1 MLDTVLFAIFP
12 YVAVILAVVMGV
24 YRYVQDP
31 FSQSS
36 FSSQL
41 LENRR
46 LFWGSVGWHYA
57 ILIILLAHLLGF
69 LFPAWWA
76 EVIANP
82 LRLYPL
88 EIIGLALALLAVTAL
103 LVLTIRRLRYR
114 RAWTVTSAMDWLLL
128 ALLLTQVSLGFW
140 VALVYRWG
148 AEWYLFTAVPWLMS
162 LFAFNPNPEFV
173 VSLPWVVK
181 LHFLG
186 GFVLL
191 AVFPFTR
198 LMHLVAFPLGYLWRP
213 HQLVIWHRS
222 PRRAAP

>member
-1 MLDTVLFAIFP
+1 IPSSRTGCNWKATARGRSWVRGSSWPCPTRRWPPAGGWIAGSTPTDGACRRCRPCCGVSVTSRDAPRGRRKEGTSVLDTVLFAIFP

-88 EIIGLALALLAVTAL
+88 EIIGLALALPAVTAL
-103 LVLTIRRLRYR
+103 LVLTIRRL
-114 RAWTVTSAMDWLLL
+114 
-128 ALLLTQVSLGFW
+128 
-140 VALVYRWG
+140 
-148 AEWYLFTAVPWLMS
+148 
-162 LFAFNPNPEFV
+162 
-173 VSLPWVVK
+173 
-181 LHFLG
+181 
-186 GFVLL
+186 
-191 AVFPFTR
+191 
-198 LMHLVAFPLGYLWRP
+198 
-213 HQLVIWHRS
+213 
-222 PRRAAP
+222 